1 MTPSL
6 RAIICVCCA
15 WLVTVQTVVGQETV
29 PQATSP
35 HAAIAA
41 AVEKEIQADLFPG
54 AVVLVGTPDKVL
66 YHEAFGFAQVKPKQ
80 VPMRK
85 DTLFDIASV
94 TKVVATATALGICKD
109 RGLIDPDAPMTK
121 YLPDHQGKNVDRITL
136 RHLASH
142 TSGFPESPR
151 VSFGGRYKGEALF
164 AQMLKFDPAWPV
176 DTRFQYSCRNLI
188 YLSTIVERVTGQP
201 FGAFCQ
207 KEIFAPLEMN
217 DSVFNRVDP
226 SDRVAATHHPVLG
239 ENHNIDGRDAGCA
252 IGNAGLFTTAGD
264 LSNFCQM
271 MLSGGEW
278 RGRRILSAETIAE
291 FTRPRHDAQFPNYS
305 FVWETYL
312 QSNHRPKRMSDRAF
326 GHSGYTGISIWL
338 DPEKQ
343 VYTIVMTNRTHPAIE
358 GLPGGVQPKSHPR
371 VQQQYQAR
379 GRIADAALE
388 ALGY

>member
-1 MTPSL
+1 MMLSP
-6 RAIICVCCA
+6 RAILCLCCA
-15 WLVTVQTVVGQETV
+15 WLVTVATVVAEDA
-29 PQATSP
+29 PRPAAP
-35 HAAIAA
+35 NAAIAA

-54 AVVLVGTPDKVL
+54 VVVLVGTPDKVL
-66 YHEAFGFAQVKPKQ
+66 YHEAFGFAQVQPRQ

-109 RGLIDPDAPMTK
+109 RSLIDPDAPMTK
-121 YLPDHQGKNVDRITL
+121 YLPDYQGKGANLITL

-151 VSFGGRYKGEALF
+151 VSFGGRYKGEAMF
-164 AQMLKFDPAWPV
+164 AEMLKFDPAWPV
-176 DTRFQYSCRNLI
+176 DTRFQYSCRNIIL
-188 YLSTIVERVTGQP
+188 LSTIVERVTGEK
-201 FGAFCQ
+201 FGEFCE
-207 KEIFAPLEMN
+207 KEIFKPLEMN
-217 DSVFNRVDP
+217 DSEFNRVDP
-226 SDRVAATHHPVLG
+226 TDRVAATHHPVLG

-252 IGNAGLFTTAGD
+252 IGNAGLFTNAGD

-278 RGRRILSAETIAE
+278 KGRRILSAETIAE
-291 FTRPRHDAQFPNYS
+291 FTRPRHDAKLPNYA
-305 FVWETYL
+305 FVWETWL
-312 QSNHRPKRMSDRAF
+312 QSSHRPKRMSDRAY

-343 VYTIVMTNRTHPAIE
+343 VYTIVMTNRTHPAIA

-379 GRIADAALE
+379 GRIADAALQ
-388 ALGY
+388 ALGF